1 MQAENEGNKIV
12 KLNAKLRKSKV
23 YVKIINST
31 KNT

>member
-12 KLNAKLRKSKV
+12 KLNAKSRKSKV